1 MVYFTGRIQIKVV
14 EAANLKPTNYAT
26 RHSSLVGASRSNLD
40 PYIALD
46 IDELHFAKT
55 KAKLKTI
62 NPDYNE
68 DFETDVHNGQVRY
81 FISCFSMMRSITF
94 IRYSWD
100 SRNDHLKVLTFLCV
114 FCGFVDIEI
123 ALLL

>member
-1 MVYFTGRIQIKVV
+1 MVYFTGRIQIKIV

-55 KAKLKTI
+55 KPKLKTI

-68 DFETDVHNGQVRY
+68 DFEMDVHNGQVCTTKY
-81 FISCFSMMRSITF
+81 M
-94 IRYSWD
+94 
-100 SRNDHLKVLTFLCV
+100 
-114 FCGFVDIEI
+114 
-123 ALLL
+123 